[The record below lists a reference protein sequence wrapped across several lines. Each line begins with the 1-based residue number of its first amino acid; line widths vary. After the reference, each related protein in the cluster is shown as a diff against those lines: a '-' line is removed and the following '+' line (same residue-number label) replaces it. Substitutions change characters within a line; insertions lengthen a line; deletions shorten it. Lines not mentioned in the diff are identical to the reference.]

1 MLVIAVVILAVG
13 ILAWILRPRR
23 EASRS
28 RKYAS
33 LFVAGPLFLLAVLA
47 IVFQLA
53 HNSAGNISVAD
64 SSNWLFVAGILSVA
78 GALIASAVL
87 ALARLTEVSK
97 GMAFGACISV
107 AVSVVELGLLEW
119 LGGV

>member
-1 MLVIAVVILAVG
+1 MLVILVVILAVG
-13 ILAWILRPRR
+13 VLGWILRPRR
-23 EASRS
+23 EASKP

-33 LFVAGPLFLLAVLA
+33 LFVAGPLFLLALLA
-47 IVFQLA
+47 IVLQLA
-53 HNSAGNISVAD
+53 HNAGGDISVAD

-78 GALIASAVL
+78 AALITGAGL

-97 GMAFGACISV
+97 GVAFGACISV